1 MWQEAR
7 ERNSGRLRASGSA
20 AGALGRTAVLGTFVW
35 TCELS
40 LKRPTLLTRE
50 GEEKGARRQG
60 QLEILCRW
68 FHPK

>member
-40 LKRPTLLTRE
+40 LKRPTLLTRD

>member
-50 GEEKGARRQG
+50 GEEKGARRQD
-60 QLEILCRW
+60 R
-68 FHPK
+68 KSVV